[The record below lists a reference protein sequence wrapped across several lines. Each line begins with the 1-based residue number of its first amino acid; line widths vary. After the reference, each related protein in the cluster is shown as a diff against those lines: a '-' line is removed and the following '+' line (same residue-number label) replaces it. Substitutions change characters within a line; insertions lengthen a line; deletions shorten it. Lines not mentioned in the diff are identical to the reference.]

1 MMNDLQRPAQAG
13 RFPQI
18 FLLFKIHG
26 FACQVHQFLQ
36 THISWISIFQNI
48 RHYAR
53 GQIAQIQIPSKSA
66 LIHSTCLFTFSGSFF
81 HRLAYDFKMDF
92 SLI

>member
-26 FACQVHQFLQ
+26 FACQIHQFLQ
-36 THISWISIFQNI
+36 AHISWLPIFQNI
-48 RHYAR
+48 RHYLGER
-53 GQIAQIQIPSKSA
+53 ITQIQIPGKSA
-66 LIHSTCLFTFSGSFF
+66 LIHFTCFFLFSDSFQRIMTRGQA
-81 HRLAYDFKMDF
+81 HRQA
-92 SLI
+92 